1 MAKRKAA
8 AVENQS
14 GRSALDAID
23 LCSSQESDEDA
34 EPLQRASDETDG
46 TTTSLASAVKDDAK
60 ASSPKKRRHH
70 NGAALEAP
78 LAQAERTLRLDELE
92 GVARKEAQTAC
103 AFLQQQERAE
113 EGVDLVRV
121 RRRNVAQVD
130 AREGDVALDRQRRV
144 VPIECEVAAQ
154 VEVGGAQRGGAG
166 AGPCR
171 LASVPPARRG
181 GRAARHERSAIGA
194 VDDVIDENT

>member
-70 NGAALEAP
+70 NGAANNDSA
-78 LAQAERTLRLDELE
+78 
-92 GVARKEAQTAC
+92 VATSTS
-103 AFLQQQERAE
+103 
-113 EGVDLVRV
+113 
-121 RRRNVAQVD
+121 
-130 AREGDVALDRQRRV
+130 RQSHITPRS
-144 VPIECEVAAQ
+144 
-154 VEVGGAQRGGAG
+154 
-166 AGPCR
+166 R
-171 LASVPPARRG
+171 LALRRC
-181 GRAARHERSAIGA
+181 A
-194 VDDVIDENT
+194 VAY